1 MKLNNKTIANLL
13 EKGLKKAEKMGLGN
27 SIAFVDES
35 GLLTGFLRHPVVEI
49 CSIQFAIDKAYT
61 ALINR
66 LSTEE
71 LGEICQPGQ
80 ELYGLQNNLG
90 GRMVIFGGGIPI
102 WNQSKKLI
110 GAVGVSGGSVQQDI
124 EVATYIVDQFRNN

>member
-61 ALINR
+61 ALIN
-66 LSTEE
+66 
-71 LGEICQPGQ
+71 
-80 ELYGLQNNLG
+80 
-90 GRMVIFGGGIPI
+90 
-102 WNQSKKLI
+102 
-110 GAVGVSGGSVQQDI
+110 
-124 EVATYIVDQFRNN
+124 